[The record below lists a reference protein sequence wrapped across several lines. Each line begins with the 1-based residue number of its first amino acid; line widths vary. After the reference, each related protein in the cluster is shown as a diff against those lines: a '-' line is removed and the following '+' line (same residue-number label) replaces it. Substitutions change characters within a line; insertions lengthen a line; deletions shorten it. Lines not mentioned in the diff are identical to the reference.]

1 MGTRT
6 CSMVSRSRMVTALSA
21 GVCGYV
27 IPGRELQSAVRA
39 WRFVLTI
46 CAALA
51 GLFGVTAGLI
61 ALLLHLGSIKS
72 FGRGYLRPF
81 DRATTGGVILRRRLK
96 TQAERADS

>member
-1 MGTRT
+1 
-6 CSMVSRSRMVTALSA
+6 MVSVA

-39 WRFVLTI
+39 WRFVFTI